1 MMIQPAYREKQVF
14 GQVLRWLRAAFSGG
28 KGMATSDNHGRSKYE
43 IWVQHDFL

>member
-14 GQVLRWLRAAFSGG
+14 GQVLRAAFSGG
-28 KGMATSDNHGRSKYE
+28 EGMATSDNHGRSKYD